1 MGAAIECVELSDR
14 KSVIVGPT
22 SFKGSSM
29 RIPKQTLA
37 ALLLTLGCASG
48 ELAHAQSDVTKTFV
62 ARLIEQA
69 ARLEKSCAKEI
80 KKYCSTVTPG
90 EGRMIYCMQA
100 HEDKIGPGCSYD
112 LQEVVLALQAATD
125 TVKDAVNACRAD
137 IASRCGNVQPGKGR
151 IAACLVA
158 EKASVSKDCASAL
171 EKVEK
176 VRTQ

>member
-1 MGAAIECVELSDR
+1 
-14 KSVIVGPT
+14 
-22 SFKGSSM
+22 M

-37 ALLLTLGCASG
+37 ALLLMIGCASG

-62 ARLIEQA
+62 DRLLDQV
-69 ARLEKSCAKEI
+69 ARLEKSCTKEI

-100 HEDKIGPGCSYD
+100 HEDKISPGCSYD
-112 LQEVVLALQAATD
+112 LQDVVLALQASTE
-125 TVKDAVNACRAD
+125 TLKDAVNACRAD
-137 IASRCGNVQPGKGR
+137 IASKCGNVQPGKGR

-158 EKASVSKDCASAL
+158 EKANVSKDCANAI

-176 VRTQ
+176 VKTQ